1 MLQNDKLYIITRQDL
16 SPGYQATQSCHALRQ
31 FTAEHPEIDQRWFE
45 RSNYLAVLS
54 VRNEQELLNLI
65 DKASK
70 RGLKYSIFFEPDLR
84 YEITAIALEPGK
96 ESKKLCGKLKLALKD
111 LECR

>member
-16 SPGYQATQSCHALRQ
+16 KPGYQATQSCHALRQ
-31 FTAEHPEIDQRWFE
+31 FACDYPDLDQRWFE

-54 VRNEQELLNLI
+54 VKDEQSLLHLI

-70 RGLKYSIFFEPDLR
+70 RNIKYSIFFEPDLK

-96 ESKKLCGKLKLALKD
+96 ESKKLCSGLRLALK
-111 LECR
+111 E

>member
-1 MLQNDKLYIITRQDL
+1 MTRQDL
-16 SPGYQATQSCHALRQ
+16 KPGYQATQSCHALRQ
-31 FTAEHPEIDQRWFE
+31 FTAEHPEIDRRWFE

-65 DKASK
+65 DKASQK
-70 RGLKYSIFFEPDLR
+70 GIKYSIFFEPDLK

-96 ESKKLCGKLKLALKD
+96 ESKKLCGKLRLALKD
-111 LECR
+111 

>member
-1 MLQNDKLYIITRQDL
+1 MI
-16 SPGYQATQSCHALRQ
+16 AQSCHAISVFRE
-31 FTAEHPEIDQRWFE
+31 EHGEVACKWFE

-70 RGLKYSIFFEPDLR
+70 KGLKYSIFFEPDLR

-96 ESKKLCGKLKLALKD
+96 ESKKLCGKLRLALKD

>member
-1 MLQNDKLYIITRQDL
+1 MI
-16 SPGYQATQSCHALRQ
+16 AQSCHAMSSFQ
-31 FTAEHPEIDQRWFE
+31 SENTDVYSQWFE

-54 VRNEQELLNLI
+54 VKDEQSLLHLI

-70 RGLKYSIFFEPDLR
+70 RNIKYSIFFEPDLK

-96 ESKKLCGKLKLALKD
+96 ESKKLCSGLRLALK
-111 LECR
+111 E

>member
-1 MLQNDKLYIITRQDL
+1 MYIITRQDL

-31 FTAEHPEIDQRWFE
+31 FIDEHSEIDKQWFE

-54 VRNEQELLNLI
+54 VRNEQELLDLI
-65 DKASK
+65 DKASRK
-70 RGLKYSIFFEPDLR
+70 DLKYSIFFEPDLK